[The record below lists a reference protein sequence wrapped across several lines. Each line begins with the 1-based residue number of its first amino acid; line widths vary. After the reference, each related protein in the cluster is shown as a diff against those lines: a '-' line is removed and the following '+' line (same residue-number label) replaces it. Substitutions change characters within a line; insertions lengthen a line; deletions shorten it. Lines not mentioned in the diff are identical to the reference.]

1 MTDFIDLPAITR
13 RLKEVVE
20 RSGLSSK
27 EFAER
32 TDIAP
37 ATLSQN
43 INERSPINVA
53 SINKILA
60 TFPELV
66 DPYWFVFGE
75 SGKETSLSDIET
87 APQLSNNADALQ
99 AILRKQVEEI
109 SQLKAELELQRKKEI
124 AHITVFYTDNSFST
138 FDEKK

>member
-75 SGKETSLSDIET
+75 SGKETSLGHRNRPT
-87 APQLSNNADALQ
+87 A
-99 AILRKQVEEI
+99 V
-109 SQLKAELELQRKKEI
+109 
-124 AHITVFYTDNSFST
+124 
-138 FDEKK
+138 